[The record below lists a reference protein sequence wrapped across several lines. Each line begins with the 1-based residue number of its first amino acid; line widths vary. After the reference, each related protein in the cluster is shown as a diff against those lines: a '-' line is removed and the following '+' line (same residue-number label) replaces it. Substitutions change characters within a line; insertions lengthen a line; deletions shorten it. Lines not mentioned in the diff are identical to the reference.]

1 MIRID
6 YQDKRPIYEQ
16 VIERLQNLIVRGVL
30 DADTKLPSVRSL
42 AIELSINPNTIQR
55 AYAELERTGFIY
67 TVKGKGNYVAADQ
80 IWMGNEKTNVL
91 KDLGK
96 ILEQVIALGIS
107 ESETKSFVEETYRK
121 GREE

>member
-30 DADTKLPSVRSL
+30 ESDTKLPSVRNL

-55 AYAELERTGFIY
+55 AYTELERTGFIY
-67 TVKGKGNYVAADQ
+67 TVKGKGNYVAADR
-80 IWMGNEKTNVL
+80 IWRGNEKTNVM
-91 KDLGK
+91 KDLEK
-96 ILEQVIALGIS
+96 SVQQVIALGVS
-107 ESETKSFVEETYRK
+107 EEETKKFIEETYRK
-121 GREE
+121 GREA